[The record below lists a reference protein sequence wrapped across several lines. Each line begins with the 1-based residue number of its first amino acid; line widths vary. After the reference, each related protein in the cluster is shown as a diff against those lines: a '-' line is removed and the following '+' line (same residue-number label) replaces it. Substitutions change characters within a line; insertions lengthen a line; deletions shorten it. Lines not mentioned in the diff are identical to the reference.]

1 MLAVLFC
8 LAGVFALLVISELL
22 GQRKKLRGD
31 LQRQFVHITVGCFI
45 AFWPWLI
52 SWRSIQIIGLVMLV
66 VVLLNRRVKL
76 ADFYTKVNRQSYGD
90 VFYAVAIILSA
101 SLTDE
106 KAFFAL
112 AILIMALGDGLANV
126 VGHRYGKNWQYHFLG
141 HIKTVLGSM
150 TMWLV
155 SLSVLGVGLLFD
167 QGVVDYSAYATVLI
181 ALPPLLVLI
190 ENAAIWGLDNLLV
203 PAVVIA
209 FLNLFK

>member
-31 LQRQFVHITVGCFI
+31 LQRQFVHITVGSFI

-52 SWRSIQIIGLVMLV
+52 SWRSIQIIGLVMLA

-76 ADFYTKVNRQSYGD
+76 ADFYTKVSRQSYGD

-106 KAFFAL
+106 KAFFAVAL
-112 AILIMALGDGLANV
+112 LTMALGDGLANV
-126 VGHRYGKNWQYHFLG
+126 VGQRYGKKWKYQFLG
-141 HIKTVLGSM
+141 HTKTVLGSM

-155 SLSVLGVGLLFD
+155 SLSVLGVGLLFE
-167 QGVVDYSAYATVLI
+167 QGIVDYTAYATILI
-181 ALPPLLVLI
+181 ALPPLLVLV
-190 ENAAIWGLDNLLV
+190 ENAAVWGLDNLLL
-203 PAVVIA
+203 PVVTLMA
-209 FLNLFK
+209 LDLFK